1 LSRACTTTAR
11 LCPREKEI
19 TVSLNTHRATSGR
32 LLLGAVVAA
41 GLVAS
46 PASAATKEAKP
57 VKIPSTPQNV
67 VYGGFPIDRGA
78 IARVQQGRAVTID
91 TLSSVGITVPDVS
104 PTDYFGKLGVKPRD
118 VLSDATAFWKTLPT
132 RVKYGGVHTVTGPVN
147 VAGAEPGDTLEIEVL
162 DLKTRVPYGVN
173 LTAPD
178 SGVFSTT
185 YPGFRP
191 GDAPLEIPTA
201 PADAI
206 AGLSPN
212 VRQHLLRTGTS
223 KRPATK
229 GEEVVF
235 FAKGVEVPLH
245 KFMGVMAVKPADGA
259 YVGYTPTAGP
269 YPDGVQSSV
278 PPGPY
283 GGNLDVRDLTVGS
296 KLYLPV
302 FQKGAGFYTG
312 DSHSVQGDGEVSGT
326 ANEQSLVGTFKFKVH
341 KRRST
346 GPMAEDAKNWLIMGI
361 DHDLDRALKFSV
373 QRAVKFLV
381 ARKRMTVAK
390 AYSFVSIAVDFTI
403 SEAVDRTQVVTARIP
418 KDVFF
423 KSGKVK
429 AGALTEKAALKKAAA
444 KAQVDLHDHG
454 H

>member
-1 LSRACTTTAR
+1 MSSNTPRAA
-11 LCPREKEI
+11 
-19 TVSLNTHRATSGR
+19 
-32 LLLGAVVAA
+32 LGGALAAALVAA
-41 GLVAS
+41 GIAAS
-46 PASAATKEAKP
+46 PATAASKPPKP
-57 VKIPSTPQNV
+57 VKVRSTPDNV
-67 VYGGFPIDRGA
+67 VYGGFPIDRRPVSTVKPGQ
-78 IARVQQGRAVTID
+78 VVTID

-104 PTDYFGKLGVKPRD
+104 PVQYFGKLGVKASD
-118 VLSDATAFWKTLPT
+118 VLPDATAFWKTLPKRT
-132 RVKYGGVHTVTGPVN
+132 KYAGVHTLTGPVD
-147 VAGAEPGDTLEIEVL
+147 VAGAEPGDTLEIEVM
-162 DLKTRVPYGVN
+162 DLQTRVPYGVN

-191 GDAPLEIPTA
+191 GDAPLRIPTA

-206 AGLSPN
+206 AGLAPD
-212 VRQHLLRTGTS
+212 VRQHLLRTGRS
-223 KRPATK
+223 KRK
-229 GEEVVF
+229 GSRGKEVVF
-235 FAKGVEVPLH
+235 FARGVEVPLH

-259 YVGYTPTAGP
+259 YVGYTPGAGP

-326 ANEQSLVGTFKFKVH
+326 ANEQSLVGTFRFKVH

-346 GPMAEDAKNWLIMGI
+346 GPYAEDAKNWMVMGI
-361 DHDLDRALKFSV
+361 DHDLDRALKLSV
-373 QRAVKFLV
+373 RRAVKWLV
-381 ARKRMTVAK
+381 DHKGMTEAK
-390 AYSFVSIAVDFTI
+390 AYSFASIAVDFTI
-403 SEAVDRTQVVTARIP
+403 SEAVDRTQVVTGRIP

-423 KSGKVK
+423 RSGRVK
-429 AGALTEKAALKKAAA
+429 AGALAERARTTKASVPIAR
-444 KAQVDLHDHG
+444 HDHG

>member
-1 LSRACTTTAR
+1 LSPLKAPRATPGRACVAA
-11 LCPREKEI
+11 LI
-19 TVSLNTHRATSGR
+19 
-32 LLLGAVVAA
+32 AA
-41 GLVAS
+41 GLAAS
-46 PASAATKEAKP
+46 PAGAAPKATKP
-57 VKIPSTPQNV
+57 VKVRSTPQNV
-67 VYGGFPIDRGA
+67 VYGGFPIDRPA
-78 IARVQQGRAVTID
+78 ISTGRSGQVVSID

-104 PTDYFGKLGVKPRD
+104 PVQYFGRLGVKASD
-118 VLSDATAFWKTLPT
+118 VLPDATAFWRSLPT
-132 RVKYGGVHTVTGPVN
+132 RTKYAGVHTLTGPVD

-162 DLKTRVPYGVN
+162 DLRTRVPYGVN

-191 GDAPLEIPTA
+191 GDAPLRIPTA

-206 AGLSPN
+206 AGLSPD
-212 VRQHLLRTGTS
+212 VRQHLLRTGRS

-229 GEEVVF
+229 GDEVVF
-235 FAKGVEVPLH
+235 FGKGVEVPLH

-283 GGNLDVRDLTVGS
+283 GGNLDVRDLTIGS

-326 ANEQSLVGTFKFKVH
+326 ANEQSLVGTFRFTVH

-346 GPMAEDAKNWLIMGI
+346 GPYAEDAKHWMVMGI
-361 DHDLDRALKFSV
+361 DHDLGRALKL
-373 QRAVKFLV
+373 AVRRTVKWLV
-381 ARKRMTVAK
+381 DHKRMTEAK
-390 AYSFVSIAVDFTI
+390 AYSFASIAVDYTI
-403 SEAVDRTQVVTARIP
+403 SEAVDRTQVVTGRIP

-423 KSGKVK
+423 RDGRVK
-429 AGALTEKAALKKAAA
+429 AGTLSRKATRA
-444 KAQVDLHDHG
+444 KASVRIDRHG
-454 H
+454 HGR